1 MDKMDPPRTF
11 GVFKPAGH
19 TVVAFPH
26 EAMLAQ
32 AKQDEQSHGLQEQ
45 RFTLYT
51 PQEMLQQC
59 NSDVADAGAFA
70 QIGQELNLVKL
81 HRELAL
87 DGCYFMVVETA
98 TDDDARQVADI
109 SRTLGALIAQQ
120 YGRFTIE
127 DLIDPANGKAQVF
140 ESPDRGIDSKLSS
153 HSDKV

>member
-1 MDKMDPPRTF
+1 
-11 GVFKPAGH
+11 
-19 TVVAFPH
+19 
-26 EAMLAQ
+26 
-32 AKQDEQSHGLQEQ
+32 
-45 RFTLYT
+45 
-51 PQEMLQQC
+51 
-59 NSDVADAGAFA
+59 
-70 QIGQELNLVKL
+70 
-81 HRELAL
+81 
-87 DGCYFMVVETA
+87 MVDETA